1 MEQKKKETLGTVMA
15 VCGGICWGF
24 SGCCGQFLFET
35 RGAKAPWLVALR
47 LLFAG
52 IIMILMGFALHG
64 KRNLDV
70 LKKKADLLRL
80 LIFAFCGISLCQ
92 FTYFMAIEASNA
104 GTPTAVSVPHSDP
117 VCSLHKGK
125 TPSGGTG
132 TGSYRSFPS
141 GNLCPW
147 DSWQYTYLLYY
158 GKRSFLGACSRCQR
172 GTLQYASRKPDP
184 AL

>member
-52 IIMILMGFALHG
+52 IIMIVMGFALHG

-70 LKKKADLLRL
+70 LKEKSGSASPADLCLLRH
-80 LIFAFCGISLCQ
+80 Q
-92 FTYFMAIEASNA
+92 
-104 GTPTAVSVPHSDP
+104 PVP
-117 VCSLHKGK
+117 V
-125 TPSGGTG
+125 
-132 TGSYRSFPS
+132 YVF
-141 GNLCPW
+141 
-147 DSWQYTYLLYY
+147 Y
-158 GKRSFLGACSRCQR
+158 GH
-172 GTLQYASRKPDP
+172 
-184 AL
+184 

>member
-52 IIMILMGFALHG
+52 LIMIVMGFALHG

-104 GTPTAVSVPHSDP
+104 GTATV
-117 VCSLHKGK
+117 
-125 TPSGGTG
+125 
-132 TGSYRSFPS
+132 
-141 GNLCPW
+141 
-147 DSWQYTYLLYY
+147 
-158 GKRSFLGACSRCQR
+158 
-172 GTLQYASRKPDP
+172 LQYLSDRKSVV
-184 AL
+184 